1 MEKVSHERHGVYVTT
16 VPGRGQRPGTDRDVS
31 GREAHKSPP
40 ASPPG
45 WHILMKR
52 KNRRQRNS
60 RRQPESPSR
69 GGDRRPRADFSQR
82 PGGRTRE
89 ACHAQRAEGPGGPGT
104 PRPTS
109 GPPGRRA
116 AQTPGQTG
124 LLCSAAVTSHARWG
138 PPRGEGP
145 VPTRNAKS
153 QRRDGHREAR
163 RTVRVRAPAPTAAGG
178 ESLITP
184 ARRLTGKE
192 VKITTQRSVF
202 LRYTL

>member
-1 MEKVSHERHGVYVTT
+1 MENGKSVSRKTRSVCDHSTRERTEARDRSGCLRSRSSQ
-16 VPGRGQRPGTDRDVS
+16 VPTGFTSRMAHSDETQKSKAEKLAKAAREPGGHVRISRRDLVA
-31 GREAHKSPP
+31 GREAC
-40 ASPPG
+40 
-45 WHILMKR
+45 R
-52 KNRRQRNS
+52 
-60 RRQPESPSR
+60 
-69 GGDRRPRADFSQR
+69 
-82 PGGRTRE
+82 
-89 ACHAQRAEGPGGPGT
+89 AQRAEGPGGPGT

-163 RTVRVRAPAPTAAGG
+163 RTVRVRAPAPAVAGG